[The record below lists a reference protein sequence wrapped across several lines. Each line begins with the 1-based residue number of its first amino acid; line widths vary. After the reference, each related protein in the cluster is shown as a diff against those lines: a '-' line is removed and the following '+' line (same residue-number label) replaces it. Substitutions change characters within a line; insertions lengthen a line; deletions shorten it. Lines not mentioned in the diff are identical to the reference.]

1 MVYGN
6 DLPVDKVSSE
16 WFRGQSFKILSSSE
30 RYNSRRAMQITID
43 VPPPLDGQSTTD
55 LVARARLLLVVDEVR
70 AGRLTRAAGAA
81 ALGMSLDDF
90 LIEAGAHGLLAID
103 YDVEDFRREL
113 ATIAPDR
120 R

>member
-1 MVYGN
+1 
-6 DLPVDKVSSE
+6 
-16 WFRGQSFKILSSSE
+16 
-30 RYNSRRAMQITID
+30 MQITID
-43 VPPPLDGQSTTD
+43 VPPPLDGQSAKD

-103 YDVEDFRREL
+103 YDVDDFRREL
-113 ATIAPDR
+113 ATIVSDHR
-120 R
+120 